1 MLGELGLALKLANAP
16 VLLEGLRY
24 GIVRVVLRPGPGAVV
39 PVLLTAT
46 RHVNAT
52 IKKKWTLFAPQS
64 KLAKLD
70 LKNKKNLVCI
80 VVSQVSVLGTAL
92 WSLGGALVAASATKA
107 AAFALRSPA
116 RAVRDTS

>member
-52 IKKKWTLFAPQS
+52 KKKWTLVAPQS

-70 LKNKKNLVCI
+70 FKKKDLVCI
-80 VVSQVSVLGTAL
+80 VLSQVSVLGAAL

-116 RAVRDTS
+116 RAVWDTS